1 MQTQTGSSSVSAVG
15 RGDDGNKWHALVATW
30 LGAFFDGMD
39 ATIFVMVMV
48 PCLSELL
55 KTGSHVEIGGTGAV
69 ILALFMVGWALG
81 AVVFGLLADYIG
93 RARTLTITIL
103 TYALFTGLC
112 AIATTWQEM
121 AFYRFL
127 VGCGI
132 GGEIGIGGVLLSEC
146 WRGKSRLHAV
156 SVSLSAFGF
165 GYLATSVLN
174 LLLGGLGWRML
185 FVVGIVPALM
195 TLYLRTHLKESTEF
209 EFLREAK
216 RRAKAKSPAFR
227 SEAESQMLR
236 FPLRDLFAPVNRYKT
251 LIVALMGSSAIMGYW
266 AVLAWVPSWI
276 NQLTGTAAISERSAT
291 TIAMNLGLITCAIL
305 GGFIVS
311 KFGRAMC
318 FRIGSLGCFLCCL
331 GMFTTVKS
339 FGPAL
344 LTWAF
349 CTGFFSI
356 LPFVV
361 LFIYVPELFASR
373 YRSTAFGFSY
383 NVGRIF
389 AAGAALCSGQL
400 ISLFQGS
407 YAQAAAVVSSVYL
420 IGVLAS
426 LMMPK
431 TSGDVALSVVV
442 DGGSEDDR
450 SCGGAHSADKGKI
463 EAAVA

>member
-1 MQTQTGSSSVSAVG
+1 MQTLFGRDPVSAIEKAT
-15 RGDDGNKWHALVATW
+15 DNNKWHALVATW

-55 KTGSHVEIGGTGAV
+55 NTTSHVTIGGTGAI
-69 ILALFMVGWALG
+69 ILALFMLGWAVG
-81 AVVFGLLADYIG
+81 AVVFGIIADYIG
-93 RARTLTITIL
+93 RAKTLTITIL
-103 TYALFTGLC
+103 TYALFTGMC
-112 AIATTWQEM
+112 ATANNWQEM

-132 GGEIGIGGVLLSEC
+132 GGEVGIGGVLLSEC

-165 GYLATSVLN
+165 GYLATSLLN
-174 LLLGGLGWRML
+174 LFLGGLGWRLL
-185 FVVGIVPALM
+185 FVLGIVPALM

-209 EFLREAK
+209 ESLCEAK
-216 RRAKAKSPAFR
+216 RRAKAKIEALR
-227 SEAESQMLR
+227 SDAEKDMLR
-236 FPLRDLFAPVNRYKT
+236 FPLFDLFARANRHKT
-251 LIVALMGSSAIMGYW
+251 LIVAAMGSSAIMGYW
-266 AVLAWVPSWI
+266 AVLSWVPAWVT
-276 NQLTGTAAISERSAT
+276 QLTGTAAISERSAT
-291 TIAMNLGLITCAIL
+291 TIAMNLGLITCAIF

-311 KFGRAMC
+311 KFGRVMC
-318 FRIGSLGCFLCCL
+318 FRMGSLGSFLCCV

-344 LTWAF
+344 LIWGF
-349 CTGFFSI
+349 LTGFCSI

-389 AAGAALCSGQL
+389 AAGAALCGGQL
-400 ISLFQGS
+400 IGYFQGS
-407 YAQAAAVVSSVYL
+407 YSLAAGVVSSVYL
-420 IGVLAS
+420 IGVVAS
-426 LMMPK
+426 LLMPK
-431 TSGDVALSVVV
+431 TSGDVVLSVVIAP
-442 DGGSEDDR
+442 DGDTN
-450 SCGGAHSADKGKI
+450 SATRESAKI